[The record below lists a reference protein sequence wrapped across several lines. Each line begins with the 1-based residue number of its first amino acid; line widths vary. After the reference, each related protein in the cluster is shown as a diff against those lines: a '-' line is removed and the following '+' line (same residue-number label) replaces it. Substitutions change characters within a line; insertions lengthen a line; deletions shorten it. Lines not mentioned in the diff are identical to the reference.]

1 MSNLEYLGKV
11 KKQDEETEQETM
23 KTVEEYNMTKNY
35 KYKYD
40 YDTRKVKALEII
52 AEELIGINYH
62 LKNFAEAIQSFTNE
76 NQTAI
81 RVENI
86 GR

>member
-1 MSNLEYLGKV
+1 MGNLEYLEKV
-11 KKQDEETEQETM
+11 KKGQREDFKIHNVKIEDLA
-23 KTVEEYNMTKNY
+23 
-35 KYKYD
+35 YD
-40 YDTRKVKALEII
+40 ANENELRQTLALEII

>member
-1 MSNLEYLGKV
+1 MTNLEYLEKV
-11 KKQDEETEQETM
+11 KKVNDIDVSMDEISDM
-23 KTVEEYNMTKNY
+23 FDGRINGEEELDFRQT
-35 KYKYD
+35 
-40 YDTRKVKALEII
+40 KALEII

-62 LKNFAEAIQSFTNE
+62 LKNFEEAIQTFTNE